1 MVQTYGTMVYAVVRS
16 FASFVAGTGKMSY
29 LKLVIP
35 VSTGLPYLP
44 IVFGNLPQKTPQLTL
59 RQS

>member
-1 MVQTYGTMVYAVVRS
+1 VYAVVRS

-29 LKLVIP
+29 LELVIP
-35 VSTGLPYLP
+35 VSAGLSCLP
-44 IVFGNLPQKTPQLTL
+44 IIFGNLPQKTPQLTL